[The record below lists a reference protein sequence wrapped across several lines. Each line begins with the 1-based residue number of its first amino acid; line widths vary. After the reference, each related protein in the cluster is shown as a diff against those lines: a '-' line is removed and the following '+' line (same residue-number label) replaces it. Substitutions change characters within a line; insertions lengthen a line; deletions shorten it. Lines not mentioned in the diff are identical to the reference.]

1 MNKVFDQIF
10 RKTRLKVIIGVTGL
24 SMAVQTLLK
33 YIPDYGPLFSFI
45 IGVVLAT
52 YGLKGD

>member
-52 YGLKGD
+52 YGLTGD